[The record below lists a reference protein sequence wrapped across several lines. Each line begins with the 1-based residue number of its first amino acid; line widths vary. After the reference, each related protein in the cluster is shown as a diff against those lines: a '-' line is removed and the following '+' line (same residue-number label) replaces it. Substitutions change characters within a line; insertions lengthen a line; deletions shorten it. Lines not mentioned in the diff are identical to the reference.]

1 MKGIF
6 KKKRANVAMLR
17 VEQRD
22 GKPFRD
28 GIAGLRVSLA
38 AMAGPW
44 SDLSWQTA
52 IPQTHTQ
59 CMVYIYLYLPTFSLH
74 YTICLMVNVGK

>member
-6 KKKRANVAMLR
+6 KKNGANVAMLR

-28 GIAGLRVSLA
+28 GIAGLRVSLDT
-38 AMAGPW
+38 GLWW

-52 IPQTHTQ
+52 IPQTHS
-59 CMVYIYLYLPTFSLH
+59 MYGIYLPTFH
-74 YTICLMVNVGK
+74 YLFNGKCR

>member
-1 MKGIF
+1 
-6 KKKRANVAMLR
+6 MLR

-38 AMAGPW
+38 MAGPW
-44 SDLSWQTA
+44 SDLSWQTKK
-52 IPQTHTQ
+52 IPNTQ
-59 CMVYIYLYLPTFSLH
+59 CMVYI
-74 YTICLMVNVGK
+74 